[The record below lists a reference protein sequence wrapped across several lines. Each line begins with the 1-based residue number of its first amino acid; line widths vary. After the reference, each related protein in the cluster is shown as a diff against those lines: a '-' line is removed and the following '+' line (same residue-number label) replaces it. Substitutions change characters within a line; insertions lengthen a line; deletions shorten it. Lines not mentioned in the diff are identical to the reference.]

1 MSNVTRAGRFTFDDA
16 TGALLVSSSG
26 GGGTSDVNL
35 VKINGATIALNN
47 ALPVE
52 LSDGTN
58 PVGTVSNPLFVITGA
73 LTDTQLRATP
83 VPVSGTL
90 TAVTSITNQVDT
102 NLKQVGGAN
111 TATAAS
117 GVQKVGI
124 VGNAGAAVDSAT
136 AAAVPA
142 NAILEG
148 LRAATTYPTAVTDG
162 QMVGAMGDKAGRQ
175 AVVLNAPRDLIGVQT
190 TQIASSTSETTIVTA
205 GATGIFN
212 DITGIQITNA
222 TATAVTVTIKDS
234 TAGTTRKVYDLAAN
248 GGIVV
253 PFSTPLPQAAAANNW
268 TATLSVNT
276 VTVNI
281 NVDYV
286 KNK

>member
-1 MSNVTRAGRFTFDDA
+1 MANVTRAGRFTFDDA

-26 GGGTSDVNL
+26 GGASSTNL
-35 VKINGATIALNN
+35 TQINSVAIAMSNS
-47 ALPVE
+47 LPVE

-58 PVGTVSNPLFVITGA
+58 PFGTAANPLSVN
-73 LTDTQLRATP
+73 TQQVNAH
-83 VPVSGTL
+83 
-90 TAVTSITNQVDT
+90 AVVE
-102 NLKQVGGAN
+102 
-111 TATAAS
+111 AAS
-117 GVQKVGI
+117 GVQKVGV
-124 VGNAGAAVDSAT
+124 VGNAGAIFDGAT
-136 AAAVPA
+136 AATVPA
-142 NAILEG
+142 NAVLKG

-162 QMVGAMGDKAGRQ
+162 QMVAAMGDKAGRQ
-175 AVVLNAPRDLIGVQT
+175 AVVINAPRDLLGVQT

-205 GATGIFN
+205 GASGVFN

-234 TAGTTRKVYDLAAN
+234 TSGTTRKIYDLAAN

-253 PFSTPLPQAAAANNW
+253 PFSTPLPQATAANNW

-281 NVDYV
+281 NIDYV

>member
-1 MSNVTRAGRFTFDDA
+1 MANVTRAGRFTFDDA

-26 GGGTSDVNL
+26 GGASSSNL
-35 VKINGATIALNN
+35 TQINGVTIAMSNS
-47 ALPVE
+47 LPVE

-58 PVGTVSNPLFVITGA
+58 PFGTVSNPLFAAIT
-73 LTDTQLRATP
+73 
-83 VPVSGTL
+83 SGTL
-90 TAVTSITNQVDT
+90 TAVTGITNQVDT
-102 NLKQVGGAN
+102 NLKQVGGSN
-111 TATAAS
+111 TATAAT
-117 GVQKVGI
+117 GTQKVGV
-124 VGNAGAAVDSAT
+124 VGNAGAAFDSAT
-136 AAAVPA
+136 AATVPA
-142 NAILEG
+142 NAVLKG

-162 QMVGAMGDKAGRQ
+162 QMVAAMGDKAGRQ
-175 AVVLNAPRDLIGVQT
+175 AVVLNAPRDLLGVQT

-205 GATGIFN
+205 GATGVFN

-222 TATAVTVTIKDS
+222 TATAVTVTIKDATS
-234 TAGTTRKVYDLAAN
+234 GTTRKVYDLAAN

-253 PFSTPLPQAAAANNW
+253 AFSTPLPQAAAANNW

-281 NVDYV
+281 NIDYV